1 VTEDL
6 VPPERLDRWLTEAAP
21 GLRPAAV
28 RRLAGGQSNPVFLIE
43 GPGERAVLR
52 RKPPGPLL
60 KLAHAVDR
68 EFRVLAALTATT
80 VPVPRP
86 IAYCADPDVL
96 GTEFYLMAHVE
107 GRVFD
112 DPRLP
117 DLTPAG
123 RVAVFDAMAGALAD
137 LHALDPAAHGLAD
150 FGPQGDYFRRQIAR
164 WSRQYRA
171 TKTEPL
177 ADMDTLMVELE
188 RRPPA
193 DDGRRV
199 LVHGDWRLDNLIW
212 QGETPRIAAIVDW
225 ELSTLGH
232 PTADVAQAVMQWR
245 LPPGDGTRGLAGVD
259 RAALGI
265 PSDAAFVDRYAQA
278 SGTAPEGFDRAL
290 AFAFFRMAAILQ
302 GVKRRA
308 LDGNAADPERGLRLG
323 AQVPRFA
330 ALGRA
335 ALG

>member
-1 VTEDL
+1 VTDDL
-6 VPPERLDRWLTEAAP
+6 VPSGPLDRWLAEAAP
-21 GLRPAAV
+21 WLRPAAV
-28 RRLAGGQSNPVFLIE
+28 RRLAGGQSNPVFLLS
-43 GPGERAVLR
+43 GPGGRAVLR
-52 RKPPGPLL
+52 RKPAGPLL
-60 KLAHAVDR
+60 RSAHAVDR
-68 EFRVLAALTATT
+68 EYRVISALAGTA
-80 VPVPRP
+80 VPVPAP
-86 IAYCADPDVL
+86 IAYCADPGIL
-96 GTEFYLMAHVE
+96 GAEFYLMAHVE

-117 DLTPAG
+117 GLPASE
-123 RVAVFDAMAGALAD
+123 RAAVFGAMATALAQV
-137 LHALDPAAHGLAD
+137 HVLDPAAQGLAD
-150 FGPQGDYFRRQIAR
+150 YGRPGDYYRRQIDR
-164 WSRQYRA
+164 WSHQYRA
-171 TKTEPL
+171 TETGPL
-177 ADMDTLMVELE
+177 ADMNALMAELE

-193 DDGRRV
+193 DDGRRA

-212 QGETPRIAAIVDW
+212 QADAPRIAAIVDW

-232 PTADVAQAVMQWR
+232 PTADLAQAVMQWR
-245 LPPGDGTRGLAGVD
+245 LPPGDDTRGLAGVD

-265 PSDAAFVDRYAQA
+265 PPDAAFVDRYARA
-278 SGTAPEGFDRAL
+278 SGGAVADFDRAL